1 MAKYRIRIE
10 NLEGGDFVEGEPLEL
25 NDFVIFGEDDEQSSR
40 VLIHDTNLEEIAYRI
55 AADDTLLPAAVQAR
69 AIYEAQKI
77 AEDMKEQ
84 NSFEK
89 LMGGLW
95 K

>member
-1 MAKYRIRIE
+1 MAKYRITIE
-10 NLEGGDFVEGEPLEL
+10 NLEDGNFVGKMPIEL
-25 NDFVIFGEDDEQSSR
+25 NDFVLFGEDDEQSSH
-40 VLIHDTNLEEIAYRI
+40 VVIHGISLAEIAYHI

-77 AEDMKEQ
+77 AKDMKQ
-84 NSFEK
+84 QDSFEK

>member
-1 MAKYRIRIE
+1 MAKYRIRVE
-10 NLEGGDFVEGEPLEL
+10 NLDGGNFVDNGPIYV
-25 NDFVIFGEDDEQSSR
+25 NGFVIFGDTDGDESR
-40 VLIHDTNLEEIAYRI
+40 VVIHDTNLHDIACHI
-55 AADDTLLPAAVQAR
+55 ASDETLLPAAVQAR
-69 AIYEAQKI
+69 AIYEAMKI

>member
-1 MAKYRIRIE
+1 MAKYRIHIE
-10 NLEGGDFVEGEPLEL
+10 NLEGGDFVGKGPIEL
-25 NDFVIFGEDDEQSSR
+25 NDFVIFGEDDEQSSH
-40 VLIHDTNLEEIAYRI
+40 VVIHDTNLQNIACHI
-55 AADDTLLPAAVQAR
+55 ASDETLLPAAVQAW

-77 AEDMKEQ
+77 AEDMKQ
-84 NSFEK
+84 QDSFEK

>member
-1 MAKYRIRIE
+1 MAKYRIHIE
-10 NLEGGDFVEGEPLEL
+10 NLEGGDFVEKGPIEL
-25 NDFVIFGEDDEQSSR
+25 NGFVIFGEDDEQKSH
-40 VLIHDTNLEEIAYRI
+40 VVIHDTNLHDIACHI

-95 K
+95 

>member
-1 MAKYRIRIE
+1 MAKYRIHIE
-10 NLEGGDFVEGEPLEL
+10 NLEGGDFVGNGPIEL
-25 NDFVIFGEDDEQSSR
+25 NDFVIFGEDDEQSSH
-40 VLIHDTNLEEIAYRI
+40 VVIHDTALQDIAYHI
-55 AADDTLLPAAVQAR
+55 AADETLLPAAVHAR

-84 NSFEK
+84 DSFEK

>member
-1 MAKYRIRIE
+1 MAKYRIHIE
-10 NLEGGDFVEGEPLEL
+10 NLDGGDYVGKGPIEL
-25 NDFVIFGEDDEQSSR
+25 NDFVIFGEDDEQSSH
-40 VLIHDTNLEEIAYRI
+40 VVIQDTNLQNIAYHI
-55 AADDTLLPAAVQAR
+55 AADETLLPAAVQAR
-69 AIYEAQKI
+69 ALYEAQKI

>member
-1 MAKYRIRIE
+1 MAKYRIHIE
-10 NLEGGDFVEGEPLEL
+10 NLEGGDFVGKGPIEL
-25 NDFVIFGEDDEQSSR
+25 NDFVLFGEDDEQSSH
-40 VLIHDTNLEEIAYRI
+40 VVIHGTSLQEIAYHI
-55 AADDTLLPAAVQAR
+55 AADDTLLPAAVHAR

>member
-1 MAKYRIRIE
+1 MAKYRIHIE
-10 NLEGGDFVEGEPLEL
+10 NLDGGDFVGMPIEL
-25 NDFVIFGEDDEQSSR
+25 NGFVIFGENDKQN
-40 VLIHDTNLEEIAYRI
+40 IHVVIHGTSLQEIAYHI
-55 AADDTLLPAAVQAR
+55 AADATLLPAAVQAR

-77 AEDMKEQ
+77 AEDMKEK

-89 LMGGLW
+89 LLGGLW

>member
-1 MAKYRIRIE
+1 MAKYRIRVE
-10 NLEGGDFVEGEPLEL
+10 NLDGGDFVEKMPIEL
-25 NDFVIFGEDDEQSSR
+25 NDFVIFVEDDEQSSH
-40 VLIHDTNLEEIAYRI
+40 VVIHNMSIEGIASHI

-69 AIYEAQKI
+69 AIYESMKI
-77 AEDMKEQ
+77 AEDMKKQ

>member
-1 MAKYRIRIE
+1 MAKYRIHIE
-10 NLEGGDFVEGEPLEL
+10 NLDGGDFVGTPIEL
-25 NDFVIFGEDDEQSSR
+25 NDFVIFGEDDEQSSH
-40 VLIHDTNLEEIAYRI
+40 VVIHGTSLLNIAYHI
-55 AADDTLLPAAVQAR
+55 ASDDTLLPAAVEAR

>member
-1 MAKYRIRIE
+1 MAKYRITIE
-10 NLEGGDFVEGEPLEL
+10 NLKDGNFVGKMPIEL
-25 NDFVIFGEDDEQSSR
+25 NGFVIFGEDDKQNSH
-40 VLIHDTNLEEIAYRI
+40 VVIHDTNLQEIAYHI
-55 AADDTLLPAAVQAR
+55 ADDDTLLPAAVLAL
-69 AIYEAQKI
+69 AIYKTHKI

-89 LMGGLW
+89 LMGGLG

>member
-1 MAKYRIRIE
+1 MAKYRIRVE
-10 NLEGGDFVEGEPLEL
+10 NLEGGDFVEEEPIFV
-25 NDFVIFGEDDEQSSR
+25 NGFVIFGDADGDESH
-40 VLIHDTNLEEIAYRI
+40 VVIHDTNLYDIACHI
-55 AADDTLLPAAVQAR
+55 ASDDTLLPAAVQAR

-77 AEDMKEQ
+77 ADDMKEQ
-84 NSFEK
+84 DSFEK

>member
-1 MAKYRIRIE
+1 MAKYRIHIE
-10 NLEGGDFVEGEPLEL
+10 NLEGGDFVGKEPIEL
-25 NDFVIFGEDDEQSSR
+25 NDFVLFGEDDEQSSH
-40 VLIHDTNLEEIAYRI
+40 VVIHGTSLQGIAFHI
-55 AADDTLLPAAVQAR
+55 AADETLLPAAVQAR

>member
-1 MAKYRIRIE
+1 MAKYRIHIE
-10 NLEGGDFVEGEPLEL
+10 NLEGGDFVGKGPIEL
-25 NDFVIFGEDDEQSSR
+25 NDFVLFGEDDEQSSH
-40 VLIHDTNLEEIAYRI
+40 VVIHGISLAGIAYHI
-55 AADDTLLPAAVQAR
+55 AADDTLLPAAVKAR

>member
-1 MAKYRIRIE
+1 MAKYRIHIE
-10 NLEGGDFVEGEPLEL
+10 NLEGGDFVGKEPIEL
-25 NDFVIFGEDDEQSSR
+25 NDFVLFGEDDEQSSH
-40 VLIHDTNLEEIAYRI
+40 VVIHGTSLQEIACHI
-55 AADDTLLPAAVQAR
+55 AADDTLLPAAVHAR